1 MKCMDC
7 SEYGGNRFL
16 KGTFRNPFSTCG
28 SKLIGDEFFF
38 SSPIT
43 VTDVIGDK
51 VFRVPNNYYWRRGL
65 TEPQL

>member
-38 SSPIT
+38 HLQLLSLMLLEIRFFGSPIIIT
-43 VTDVIGDK
+43 GDV
-51 VFRVPNNYYWRRGL
+51 V
-65 TEPQL
+65 